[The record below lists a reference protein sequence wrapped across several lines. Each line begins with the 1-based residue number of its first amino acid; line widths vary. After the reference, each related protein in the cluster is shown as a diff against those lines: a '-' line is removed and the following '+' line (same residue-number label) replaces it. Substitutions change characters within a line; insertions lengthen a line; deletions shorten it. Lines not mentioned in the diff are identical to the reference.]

1 MEKIFDGIWREG
13 RKLFTKNFAP
23 GKRVYGEELVKKS
36 KDEFRSWDHT
46 RSKAAAAIAKGLQ
59 NFPIK
64 EGQKILYLG
73 SSSGTTVSHVSDII
87 GKDGVIYAVEIS
99 ERSMRDLNVLVNV
112 RENIVPI
119 LANAKTPEEYSWVEP
134 CDIVY
139 QDVATEDQSE
149 ILIRN
154 CQKFLK
160 KTGFALLAI
169 KSRSIDVT
177 KEPKDVYKQEIEKL
191 KQVFEIVEKKELD
204 PFEKDHMFVVL
215 RFK

>member
-1 MEKIFDGIWREG
+1 MEKIFDGVWREG
-13 RKLFTKNFAP
+13 RKLYTKSFAP
-23 GKRVYGEELVKKS
+23 GKRVYGEELVKKG

-59 NFPIK
+59 NFPMK
-64 EGQKILYLG
+64 EGQKVLYLG
-73 SSSGTTVSHVSDII
+73 SSSGTTVSHVSDIV

-99 ERSMRDLNVLVNV
+99 ERSMRDFNLVV
-112 RENIVPI
+112 EQRGNIIPI

-134 CDIVY
+134 CDIIY
-139 QDVATEDQSE
+139 QDVATDDQSE

-154 CQKFLK
+154 SQKFLK
-160 KTGFALLAI
+160 KDGYALLAI

-177 KEPKDVYKQEIEKL
+177 KDPKQVYKEELEKL
-191 KQVFEIVEKKELD
+191 KQAFEIVEKKELD

-215 RFK
+215 RWK